1 MEPARIRFSRGVFPS
16 RRAILVV
23 AAATALAVVPVLLA
37 PGLWTVWLF
46 GWALFL
52 MLLAIDAVLA
62 PRRGDIERS
71 LTVPD
76 TLYMGDPSEALLT
89 LRLRRGDRPMRA
101 VVKLDLSETLAPT
114 VSHRVVLSPKETV
127 VPFELAALRRGTGTI
142 EAAWVRFR
150 GPFGLIARTVRF
162 ALDREVAAVP
172 NIRGVRQQA
181 LEFFSPNEFRT
192 GLRIEQYAGDG
203 SEFDSLREFM
213 PGLDHRAIDWKAS
226 ARHAELLCRQ
236 FRAERNRQV
245 VIAIDA
251 GHLMAEPLERLPR
264 LDHAIHAGLLL
275 AYFSVRAGD
284 KVGFFGFDERVRAF
298 AEPRGG
304 MGSFRAMLRLSGGLG
319 YADAETNYTLGLT
332 ELMGRLTRRSLVV
345 VLTDFV
351 DTVTAE
357 LMLDNIGRLARR
369 HLVVFVS
376 LRDPLLDT
384 VAAAEPRDMQ
394 ALHEAA
400 VADSM
405 LREREVVLTRL
416 RRQGVFCIDATPQT
430 MGIELVNRYLEIK
443 RREMI

>member
-1 MEPARIRFSRGVFPS
+1 MEPARIRFTRRVFPS

-23 AAATALAVVPVLLA
+23 AAASALAVVPVLVA

-46 GWALFL
+46 AWALFSL
-52 MLLAIDAVLA
+52 LLAIDAVLA
-62 PRRGDIERS
+62 PRRADIEHA

-76 TLYMGDPSEALLT
+76 TLYMGEPGQARLA
-89 LRLRRGDRPMRA
+89 LRLGRGDRQLRA
-101 VVKLDLSETLAPT
+101 LVKLDLSETLAPVQARRAVLGPTETT
-114 VSHRVVLSPKETV
+114 VL
-127 VPFELAALRRGTGTI
+127 FDLAALRRGTGQI
-142 EAAWVRFR
+142 EAAWIRFR
-150 GPFGLIARTVRF
+150 GPFGLIERTVRF
-162 ALDREVAAVP
+162 DLARDVAAVP

-181 LEFFSPNEFRT
+181 LEFFSPSEFRT

-213 PGLDHRAIDWKAS
+213 PGLDHRAIDWKSS

-245 VIAIDA
+245 VVAIDA
-251 GHLMAEPLERLPR
+251 GHLMAEPLERIPR

-275 AYFSVRAGD
+275 AYFSARAGD

-304 MGSFRAMLRLSGGLG
+304 MAAFRAMLRLSGGLG
-319 YADAETNYTLGLT
+319 YADAETNYTLALT
-332 ELMGRLTRRSLVV
+332 DLMGRLTRRSLVV

-357 LMLDNIGRLARR
+357 LMMDNIRRLARR

-384 VAAAEPRDMQ
+384 VAAAEPRDML
-394 ALHEAA
+394 ALHQAA
-400 VADSM
+400 VADAM
-405 LREREVVLTRL
+405 LRERELVLTRL
-416 RRQGVFCIDATPQT
+416 RRQGVFCIDATPHTIGAQ
-430 MGIELVNRYLEIK
+430 LVNRYLEIK